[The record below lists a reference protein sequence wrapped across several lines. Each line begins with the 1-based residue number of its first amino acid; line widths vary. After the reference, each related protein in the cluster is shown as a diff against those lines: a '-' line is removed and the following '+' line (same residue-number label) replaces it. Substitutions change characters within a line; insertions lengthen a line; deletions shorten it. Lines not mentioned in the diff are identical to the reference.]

1 MIWSAVLPG
10 AALRV
15 LRTAAGRRALHLA
28 LLVGGLFVLGL
39 LCGGR
44 AQAADG
50 APGALG
56 DTIGRVLDVP
66 AQTEGRP
73 ETRSLPR
80 TRSHSDLRPACGLR
94 AASDLR
100 PASGLHAASG
110 LRPGSEGLVSSEVVR
125 VVQDRVVRP
134 VGDVVVQTVAEGLE
148 GLEAAVRTDVPPSR
162 LLPAPSAPSGPIDA
176 PDLTEGPDLADLTGL
191 TAPSAPPAPDVQD
204 PQTEP
209 APGATAD
216 TSGAEDRPG
225 AVGSPAVE
233 AGGSPAH
240 AVGYGPEPGLGV
252 APAAPARAHPAGIAH
267 AEYAPARPGP
277 TGDPDGALGTA
288 SGADQGAP
296 RHGDA
301 RAVAPQPRIMFR
313 LVPGAPERADAAGV
327 REPYRDIPVS
337 PA

>member
-15 LRTAAGRRALHLA
+15 LRTAAGRRALHVA

-50 APGALG
+50 APGVLG
-56 DTIGRVLDVP
+56 DTVGRVLDVP
-66 AQTEGRP
+66 AQTASRP

-80 TRSHSDLRPACGLR
+80 TRNHSDPRP
-94 AASDLR
+94 D
-100 PASGLHAASG
+100 SGLHAV
-110 LRPGSEGLVSSEVVR
+110 SEELVSSEVVR
-125 VVQDRVVRP
+125 AVQDRVVRP
-134 VGDVVVQTVAEGLE
+134 LGDVVAETVTEGLE

-162 LLPAPSAPSGPIDA
+162 LLPAPFGPIDA
-176 PDLTEGPDLADLTGL
+176 PDRPEEPDLADLT
-191 TAPSAPPAPDVQD
+191 APSDPSAPGFHD
-204 PQTEP
+204 PRTEP
-209 APGATAD
+209 AAGATAD
-216 TSGAEDRPG
+216 TSGAEDRSG

-233 AGGSPAH
+233 GGGSPAH
-240 AVGYGPEPGLGV
+240 AVGYGPEPGLGA
-252 APAAPARAHPAGIAH
+252 APAAPARTHPAGIAH
-267 AEYAPARPGP
+267 TEYAPAHPEP

-288 SGADQGAP
+288 SGADQGAL
-296 RHGDA
+296 RYGDA
-301 RAVAPQPRIMFR
+301 RAVAPHPRIMFR